1 LLKQKDR
8 FAKIPDYNK
17 KYSGRLIYPDILQD
31 IRRFI
36 AVNSIMGPSYTEKIE
51 ALLDRG
57 MPPHHIGLLLNI
69 PENMKEE
76 LEQKCGFIDTG
87 FYRKKSG
94 GNERLYR
101 DLIQGIMVLLQ
112 LGSWASAQEEYITI
126 LRMNPTYYLALK
138 GMGMTNDKL
147 GNKNQAVEWY
157 LRAYDIDSFHWDH
170 EARRLGLKF

>member
-1 LLKQKDR
+1 MFKRIDR
-8 FAKIPDYNK
+8 FAKIPDYNS
-17 KYSGRLIYPDILQD
+17 KYSGRLIYPEIMQNTT
-31 IRRFI
+31 RFI
-36 AVNSIMGPSYTEKIE
+36 AVNSIMGPSYQEKIE

-87 FYRKKSG
+87 FYRNKSG
-94 GNERLYR
+94 GNERLYS

-112 LGSWASAQEEYITI
+112 LGSWASAQEEYIDI
-126 LRMNPTYYLALK
+126 LRMNPTYYLALI

-157 LRAYDIDSFHWDH
+157 LRAYDIDSFHWNQ
-170 EARRLGLKF
+170 EAKRLGSRF